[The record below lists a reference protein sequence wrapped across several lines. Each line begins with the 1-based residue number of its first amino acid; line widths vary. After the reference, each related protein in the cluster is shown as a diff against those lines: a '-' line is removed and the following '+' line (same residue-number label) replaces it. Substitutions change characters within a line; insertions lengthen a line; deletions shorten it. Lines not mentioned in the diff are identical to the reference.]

1 MARLY
6 LDENVAVRIIQL
18 LAAHGHDAVW
28 SRSFKPSGTSDNHHV
43 TTATL
48 DDRAIVTHD
57 GKHFL
62 LLHRAWHEWFDT
74 FGNPPLASHAGMI
87 FVPQPPIIS
96 TEAAGDIIAE
106 VLDDPAAGPLA
117 NRFLSWTTRSGWIEE
132 DN

>member
-6 LDENVAVRIIQL
+6 LDENVAVRTIRL
-18 LAAHGHDAVW
+18 MAVYGHDAVW
-28 SRSFKPSGTSDNHHV
+28 SRSVKPSGTSDHHHV
-43 TTATL
+43 ATATL
-48 DDRAIVTHD
+48 DNRVIVTHN

-96 TEAAGDIIAE
+96 TDVAVELIAE
-106 VLDDPAAGPLA
+106 LLDDPRAGTLA

-132 DN
+132 R